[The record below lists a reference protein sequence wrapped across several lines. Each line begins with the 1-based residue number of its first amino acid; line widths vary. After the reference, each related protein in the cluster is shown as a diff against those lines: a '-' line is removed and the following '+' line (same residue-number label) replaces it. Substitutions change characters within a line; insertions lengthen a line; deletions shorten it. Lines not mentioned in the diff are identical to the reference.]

1 MDYYCSVSHFFGG
14 FHIPHANL
22 AQQEGDVNRIP
33 QDVKHT
39 VTEVWGQAEVI
50 YSEMSSHIETV
61 FSS

>member
-14 FHIPHANL
+14 FHIPHVNL

-50 YSEMSSHIETV
+50 
-61 FSS
+61 